1 MPHEL
6 PYDLKRHL
14 QLPVVCAPMF
24 LVSGVELVVAA
35 CKAGIIGAVP
45 TPNCRTVED
54 LDQWFSA
61 ITSQLEAER
70 KAGRTPAPW
79 AANLVVHSSNLRLQ
93 QDLDLVVK
101 YRAPL
106 VITALGSPRHV
117 IDAVHSYGG
126 FVFADVVTPALARK
140 AVEAGADGLVLVC
153 AGAGGHTGALAAPAF
168 IAEVRQFWDG
178 PVALSGAVA
187 NGEAI
192 RSYQVLGAD
201 LVYMGTRF
209 IAAGESLADPAYKQM
224 VVDCSARDIMT
235 TNAFTGANA
244 NYMKPSIVAAGL
256 DPAALKPKD
265 KIDANDPQA
274 GTKPWKHIWS
284 AGQVAG
290 QIHAIEPM
298 AEIVERLKREYR
310 EALVAEF
317 NDPWAQDVF
326 LELAAATLAGRNM
339 TRKPG

>member
-6 PYDLKRHL
+6 PHDLKRHL

-54 LDQWFSA
+54 LDRWFCE
-61 ITSQLEAER
+61 ITSQLDAER

-93 QDLDLVVK
+93 HDLDLVVK

-106 VITALGSPRHV
+106 VITALGSPRPV
-117 IDAVHSYGG
+117 IDAVRGYGG

-140 AVEAGADGLVLVC
+140 AVEAGANGLVLVC

-178 PVALSGAVA
+178 PIALSGAVA

-192 RSYQVLGAD
+192 RASQMLGAD

-244 NYMKPSIVAAGL
+244 NYMSPSIIAAGL
-256 DPAALKPKD
+256 DPLSLKPKA

-274 GTKPWKHIWS
+274 GTKPWKDIWS

-290 QIHAIEPM
+290 QVHAVEPM
-298 AEIVERLKREYR
+298 SDIVGRLSREYKD
-310 EALVAEF
+310 ALVAEF
-317 NDPWAQDVF
+317 NDPWAKDLF
-326 LELAAATLAGRNM
+326 LELAAATLAGPDKA
-339 TRKPG
+339 RKQG

>member
-1 MPHEL
+1 
-6 PYDLKRHL
+6 
-14 QLPVVCAPMF
+14 VVF
-24 LVSGVELVVAA
+24 
-35 CKAGIIGAVP
+35 
-45 TPNCRTVED
+45 
-54 LDQWFSA
+54 A

-244 NYMKPSIVAAGL
+244 NYMKLRSSPPVSTPRPSSRRTRSTPMIRR
-256 DPAALKPKD
+256 PARSPG
-265 KIDANDPQA
+265 N
-274 GTKPWKHIWS
+274 T
-284 AGQVAG
+284 
-290 QIHAIEPM
+290 
-298 AEIVERLKREYR
+298 Y
-310 EALVAEF
+310 
-317 NDPWAQDVF
+317 
-326 LELAAATLAGRNM
+326 GRPGRSRARYM
-339 TRKPG
+339 PSSRWRKSSSG